1 MRIHRKL
8 FPIFLFIT
16 VFSIVVGQG
25 FDLSPLRWGEGEIDK
40 YVKMDTRTFPNNPVA
55 IGKNGAVTT
64 TFHSAAS
71 RAGLEALDQGGTSV
85 DAAMT
90 AALTQITLNAGS
102 VISFFGVITMV
113 HYDAATGEMI
123 SMDAAWNT
131 VQDELDPMSIPG
143 PKTVNVDSMWNPR
156 EVSGRTALVGGFM
169 RGVEEANERYGKLPF
184 RSLFDP
190 AIYFAENGFELSPA
204 TADFFKRRD
213 LQIRRRQETRETL
226 VKSDGSGYE
235 AGDLFVQPKLANTLK
250 NISDKGADYMYL
262 GPWAEN
268 AVKAIQSDGGKMTM
282 KDLADYRV
290 IWNQPIK
297 AQYGEYEVTVL
308 GPPTQGSINLVEA
321 LNLAYVAGIPETGHW
336 STSGKSLRLIS
347 NVTSAMT
354 ISYLTDDL
362 IKLVYP
368 GLDLSNESRL
378 KKETAAELWGRME
391 KGAKLITYAG
401 EKRKNSLKQIFQFLI
416 SKIKGPK
423 HSDTVVAIDQWGN
436 MTAVTH
442 TINCIVWGNE
452 AIMVDG
458 VSIGDAASFQ
468 QAAIKS
474 TGPGNRLP
482 SPIEV
487 GIISK
492 NGKPVIP
499 FASMSMGL
507 HQQTVQSILNII
519 AFDMSIEEAMNAPS
533 ILYPALDMSN
543 PESPKTT
550 VRVMEGDFTENVI
563 KESGLPISQHPSKD
577 RRYMQG
583 LWIGIFKDPKTGLIQ
598 AVSPPYATGVAHA
611 Y

>member
-1 MRIHRKL
+1 MSYKNKAI
-8 FPIFLFIT
+8 IFLT
-16 VFSIVVGQG
+16 SFSITFGQEVN
-25 FDLSPLRWGEGEIDK
+25 LSPLVWGEGEIEK
-40 YVKMDTRTFPNNPVA
+40 YLKMDTRNFPDNPVA

-71 RAGLEALDQGGTSV
+71 RAGLEALNQGGSSV

-102 VISFFGVITMV
+102 VVSFFGVITMV
-113 HYDAATGEMI
+113 HYDAATGEMV

-131 VQDELDPMSIPG
+131 VQDELDPISIPG
-143 PKTVNVDSMWNPR
+143 PKLVDVDAMWNPR

-169 RGVEEANERYGKLPF
+169 RGVEEANAKYGKLPF
-184 RSLFDP
+184 RALFDP

-213 LQIRRRQETRETL
+213 LQIRRREETRETL
-226 VKSDGSGYE
+226 VKSNGSGYK
-235 AGDLFVQPKLANTLK
+235 AGDLFVQTKLANTLK
-250 NISDKGADYMYL
+250 NVAENGADYMYL
-262 GPWAEN
+262 GKWAEN
-268 AVKAIQSDGGKMTM
+268 AVKAVQSDGGKMTM

-290 IWNQPIK
+290 LWNQPIRS
-297 AQYGEYEVTVL
+297 QYEEYEVAVL
-308 GPPTQGSINLVEA
+308 GPPTFGSINLIEA
-321 LNLAYVAGIPETGHW
+321 LNLAYAAGIPELGHW
-336 STSGKSLRLIS
+336 STNGSSLKLIAD
-347 NVTSAMT
+347 VTSNMNL
-354 ISYLTDDL
+354 SYLTDDL
-362 IKLVYP
+362 KKMIYP
-368 GLDLSNESRL
+368 GLDLSNQSRL
-378 KKETAAELWGRME
+378 KKETAVDLWNRMDS
-391 KGAKLITYAG
+391 GVKLITYAN
-401 EKRKNSLKQIFQFLI
+401 EKRKLKVGKIFQYLI
-416 SKIKGPK
+416 SKIRGPK

-468 QAAIKS
+468 QAAIKA

-492 NGKPVIP
+492 NGKPIIP

-519 AFDMSIEEAMNAPS
+519 AFDMSIEDAVNAPS
-533 ILYPALDMSN
+533 ILYPETDASD
-543 PESPKTT
+543 PKSPKTT
-550 VRVMEGDFTENVI
+550 VRVMEGDFSEKII
-563 KESGLPISQHPSKD
+563 KESGLPISKHPAKD

-583 LWIGIFKDPKTGLIQ
+583 LWVGIYRNPETGLLE
-598 AVSPPYATGVAHA
+598 AVSPPYATGVALA
-611 Y
+611 K